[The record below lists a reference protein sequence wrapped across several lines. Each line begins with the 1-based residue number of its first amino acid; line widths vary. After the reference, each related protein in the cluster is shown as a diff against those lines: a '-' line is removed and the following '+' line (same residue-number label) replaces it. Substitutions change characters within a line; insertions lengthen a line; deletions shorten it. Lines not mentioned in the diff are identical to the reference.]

1 MSPPA
6 GSAPARP
13 RLPRVL
19 GLATLL
25 LAAGAL
31 AAPARR
37 RGGARISV
45 PEPAPGSAPRSTPRS
60 APGSASTSDP
70 ARGLHGAAAIL
81 AASVLADSAIEHT
94 RANFANPGMVTPLL
108 ASSAALLAAAHG
120 ACADPGRQ
128 GRIGAQRARIYGTA
142 LVAGA
147 AGTAFHLYN
156 LLARPGGITW
166 SALFWGAPL
175 GAPGALALAGL
186 LGLGAHGAAA
196 RRGDPRLS
204 SRRLG
209 AVVGAG
215 IAGASAEAA
224 LLHFRGA
231 YQNPFMW
238 LPVTVPPTTA
248 LLLGLH
254 AAAPTPARR
263 RRALAWLRLTGA
275 LGLGGVGFHAWG
287 LHRRMGG
294 WSNLRQNLMSGPPL
308 AAPPAFAA
316 LALGGLATLALPDR
330 AGGRP

>member
-6 GSAPARP
+6 GSAPARSA
-13 RLPRVL
+13 LPRVL
-19 GLATLL
+19 GLASLL

-31 AAPARR
+31 AAPGRR
-37 RGGARISV
+37 RPAA
-45 PEPAPGSAPRSTPRS
+45 PAPARASAP
-60 APGSASTSDP
+60 TSDP

-94 RANFANPGMVTPLL
+94 RASFANPGMATPLL
-108 ASSAALLAAAHG
+108 VSSAALLAGVHG
-120 ACADPGRQ
+120 ACTRRAGDSGPR
-128 GRIGAQRARIYGTA
+128 RARIYGTA
-142 LVAGA
+142 LAAGA

-156 LLARPGGITW
+156 LLARPGGMRW
-166 SALFWGAPL
+166 GALFWGAPL

-186 LGLGAHGAAA
+186 LGLGAQGAAA
-196 RRGDPRLS
+196 RRFDPRIS
-204 SRRLG
+204 GRRLG

-238 LPVTVPPTTA
+238 LPVTVPPATA
-248 LLLGLH
+248 LLLGAH

-263 RRALAWLRLTGA
+263 RRAAAWLRLTGA
-275 LGLGGVGFHAWG
+275 LGLAGVAFHAWG
-287 LHRRMGG
+287 VHRRMGG

-330 AGGRP
+330 AGSRP